1 MKNRYGQCLAVM
13 AVVAAA
19 VTPTAAGVSVERL
32 VAQLAA
38 GGKSA
43 AVAIQTFQ
51 FKPTPTEV
59 KAGTPV
65 TWSNNDDIQHTVT
78 SGTPESRDGR
88 FNSTLAGKGATFS
101 ITFSQPGTYPYFCD
115 RHQSMRG
122 EIRVN

>member
-1 MKNRYGQCLAVM
+1 MKNHYGQCLAVM
-13 AVVAAA
+13 ALVTAA
-19 VTPTAAGVSVERL
+19 VTPPAAGGSVGNL
-32 VAQLAA
+32 VAQFAA

-59 KAGTPV
+59 KAGTQV
-65 TWSNNDDIQHTVT
+65 TWTNNDDIQHTVT
-78 SGTPESRDGR
+78 SGVAESRDGR
-88 FNSTLAGKGATFS
+88 FNSTLAGKGATFG
-101 ITFSQPGTYPYFCD
+101 ITFNQPGTYPYFCD